1 MIKARAIARL
11 AATLIGQ
18 GHRVLSHCGMGF
30 NRSAFVAGLI
40 LIEMGMPGP
49 EVVARLRER
58 RPGALF
64 NDGFAACLE
73 SILSTGAASVSLPS
87 TM

>member
-11 AATLIGQ
+11 GATLIAQ

-40 LIEMGMPGP
+40 LIEMGMSGP
-49 EVVARLRER
+49 DAVARLRAR

-73 SILSTGAASVSLPS
+73 SLLSAGPSSV
-87 TM
+87 

>member
-1 MIKARAIARL
+1 MVKLQAIARL
-11 AATLIGQ
+11 AATLIAA

-40 LIEMGMPGP
+40 MVELGMPGP

-64 NDGFAACLE
+64 NDGFANCL
-73 SILSTGAASVSLPS
+73 AALNNEKPFA
-87 TM
+87 T